1 VVALV
6 RDRKLVANPVS
17 MTVFEAGD
25 RIGLIGDA
33 DQIESARK
41 LV

>member
-1 VVALV
+1 VVAWV
-6 RDRKLVANPVS
+6 HEKKLVANPKS

-33 DQIESARK
+33 GQIESARK